1 MTRLPT
7 YSPGILQTVHHFL
20 LIISLCLT
28 GIIGSRYSRMGQ
40 VKFVE
45 GSKICGRYPLQN
57 FTYYIPEY
65 FEPTSFEL
73 DLADAFQISSP

>member
-1 MTRLPT
+1 MTLISMTRLPT

-45 GSKICGRYPLQN
+45 GSHYKILPITFLNTLTQLVL
-57 FTYYIPEY
+57 
-65 FEPTSFEL
+65 S
-73 DLADAFQISSP
+73 